1 LHSVKTLVSPNVT
14 GTAARRVLLLVGLL
28 VALVVAVGLSLVLGS
43 NDLGLGTAVR
53 VLLHGDG
60 SEAATIV
67 RDVRLPR
74 TALGVLVGLALGAAG
89 VLMQGH
95 TRNPLADPGL
105 LGINA
110 GAALSVALAAYL
122 FGVGDPGGQVWFGF
136 AGALISTAAVFAIGS
151 RGRQLSPVPMALAGA
166 AVTALLSTFTSLI
179 ILSSNPTLDVYRRW
193 VVGSISGRDASISL
207 NVLPFVVAGLVLA
220 MLNTRALNAV
230 SLGEDTARGLG
241 QSVATSRLVGL
252 AAVTLLAG
260 AATAAAGPIAALGLI
275 VPHVVRAVTGP
286 DHRILLPCAA
296 LAGAVLLLLADVV
309 GRLIAGPAEIPAG
322 ITLAILGGGAFV
334 FIARRTR
341 LARL

>member
-1 LHSVKTLVSPNVT
+1 MNAIMSPSVTRTTPRRLVLLVS
-14 GTAARRVLLLVGLL
+14 LLA
-28 VALVVAVGLSLVLGS
+28 ALVVAVALSLVLGS
-43 NDLGLGTAVR
+43 NHLGIGTAVG
-53 VLLHGDG
+53 VLLHDDG

-74 TALGVLVGLALGAAG
+74 TALGLLVGVALGAAG

-110 GAALSVALAAYL
+110 GAALAVALAAQV
-122 FGVGDPGGQVWFGF
+122 FGVADPGGQVWFGF
-136 AGALISTAAVFAIGS
+136 AGALIATAAVFAIGS
-151 RGRQLSPVPMALAGA
+151 SGRQLSPVPMALAGA
-166 AVTALLSTFTSLI
+166 AVMALLSTFTSLV
-179 ILSSNPTLDVYRRW
+179 ILSDNPTLDVYRRW

-207 NVLPFVVAGLVLA
+207 GILPFVVVGLVLA

-241 QSVATSRLVGL
+241 QSVAVSRVVGL

-275 VPHVVRAVTGP
+275 VPHVVRTVTGP
-286 DHRILLPCAA
+286 DHRWLLPCSA
-296 LAGAVLLLLADVV
+296 LAGAVLLLLADVA
-309 GRLIAGPAEIPAG
+309 GRLIAAPAEIPAG

-334 FIARRTR
+334 LIARRTR
-341 LARL
+341 LVKL